1 MSKNRKD
8 LISLIIPCY
17 NEEETAEL
25 FVNEINTIPGS
36 LSFHLWKATNLKYK
50 DLLDKLI
57 NLALKRQREEKNM
70 TFSFDSNILAGYENG
85 FGGTKGVKGKLGK

>member
-1 MSKNRKD
+1 MVAQVLLD
-8 LISLIIPCY
+8 QDI
-17 NEEETAEL
+17 NEVY
-25 FVNEINTIPGS
+25 VNEINTIPGS

-50 DLLDKLI
+50 DLLDRLI

-85 FGGTKGVKGKLGK
+85 FGGTKGKLGK